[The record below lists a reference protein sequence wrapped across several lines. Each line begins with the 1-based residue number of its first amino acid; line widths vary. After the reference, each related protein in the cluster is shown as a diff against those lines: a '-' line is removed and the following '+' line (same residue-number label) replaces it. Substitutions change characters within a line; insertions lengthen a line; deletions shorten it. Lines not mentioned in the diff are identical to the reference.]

1 MAQGIIF
8 STDSIISF
16 REAKQRPNSQ
26 TAKSAQGFAEFFLEM
41 CLQEYEFQH
50 YETLTLACGVIMA
63 ARKMVKTLD
72 KWP

>member
-1 MAQGIIF
+1 MP
-8 STDSIISF
+8 T
-16 REAKQRPNSQ
+16 PQ

-50 YETLTLACGVIMA
+50 YETLTLACGMIMA
-63 ARKMVKTLD
+63 ARKMVKVLD